1 MQNYH
6 KIESI
11 IIFYDKNITLFQE
24 FCIYTIFSEIS
35 LVLYFSLLYV
45 CQRNQNKI
53 LTHLL
58 KSIL

>member
-1 MQNYH
+1 MQHYH

-35 LVLYFSLLYV
+35 LVLYFSLL
-45 CQRNQNKI
+45 
-53 LTHLL
+53 
-58 KSIL
+58 